1 MKDEKILNEEVLSE
15 EELEGVAGGSLS
27 AMVKDTKFLHALG
40 LMDRAYSAKEIKA
53 NEYEIGLLINEAFG
67 SQGMWAEAYISGK
80 HSYGGEGISDGSGIS
95 RAQAYKELANR
106 VKPGFNY
113 KKYL

>member
-1 MKDEKILNEEVLSE
+1 MKDEKILNEEVLSD
-15 EELEGVAGGSLS
+15 EELEGVAGGTLS
-27 AMVKDTKFLHALG
+27 EMVKDTKFLHALG

-53 NEYEIGLLINEAFG
+53 NEDEVSLLINQAFG
-67 SQGMWAEAYISGK
+67 SQGMWAEAYSGGK
-80 HSYGGEGISDGSGIS
+80 HTYGDENTTGSGIS